1 MKAGVENKISKIVFI
16 SLMVITVAVL
26 VLFAFV
32 GFDNTIMLKSGVKT
46 DPENLDALMYWMYTL
61 LGLGIVSVCVMGI
74 MQLLSDLKGALKGIL
89 YLAVFAAI
97 IVVAYSLADTAPVM
111 KSGKAYTVEADLILA
126 DVCIYVQYVLLAA
139 TTVFT
144 VVALS
149 DVTKV
154 FNKVKE

>member
-97 IVVAYSLADTAPVM
+97 FVVAYSLADTAPVM

-126 DVCIYVQYVLLAA
+126 DVCIYVQYVLLVA